1 MKKKNVHRGVAS
13 MPSSEE
19 DSDTPVLGVGK
30 LSRIHRNYEKKNLK
44 RRSRSHNS
52 VSLVRTRL
60 QDILIGVG
68 VALVAG
74 LSLLLYHHSKNKSQ
88 AGNTTS
94 LAEDTFRIP
103 HPPATECENIV
114 RNFLEISSVNEFT
127 KTARVKNL
135 DHEHAYQ
142 LFNDYRRKQGE
153 IDRVEWAGVEETN
166 GLSLE
171 MVMVTYK
178 SGRSR
183 IAFLIPNQS
192 HDWLVDVESYIGYNN
207 RPWEQI
213 RGQASCKA
221 AVRVIATPD
230 SYYNGVFSDD
240 KEWKCIALTTP
251 DHEERLY
258 GYIKTQS
265 ATELAFLQV
274 LRSRNPAPVILEIS
288 RDAGMEPAQFEIKKV
303 IAQGWV
309 EADTEF
315 ETRYRKSSSAPS
327 TGKAEKSPQ

>member
-1 MKKKNVHRGVAS
+1 MKKKNVHRGVAN
-13 MPSSEE
+13 MPSSEQ
-19 DSDTPVLGVGK
+19 DSNAPVLGVGK
-30 LSRIHRNYEKKNLK
+30 FSRIHRTYEKPRLR
-44 RRSRSHNS
+44 RRSRSRNQF
-52 VSLVRTRL
+52 SLFRSGL
-60 QDILIGVG
+60 QYFLIVMG

-74 LSLLLYHHSKNKSQ
+74 LSWMIYNQSKNKNQS
-88 AGNTTS
+88 GNTTS

-114 RNFLEISSVNEFT
+114 KNFLEISSVNDLK

-135 DHEHAYQ
+135 DPDQAYQ
-142 LFNDYRRKQGE
+142 LFNEYRQKQGE

-183 IAFLIPNQS
+183 IAFLIPDQS

-221 AVRVIATPD
+221 VIRVIATPD
-230 SYYNGVFSDD
+230 AYYNGVFSDD

-251 DHEERLY
+251 DREERLY

-274 LRSRNPAPVILEIS
+274 LRSKNPAPVILEIS

-309 EADTEF
+309 EADVEF
-315 ETRYRKSSSAPS
+315 ETRYRKASSSSSLDNTA
-327 TGKAEKSPQ
+327 KSPQ

>member
-1 MKKKNVHRGVAS
+1 MIYN
-13 MPSSEE
+13 
-19 DSDTPVLGVGK
+19 
-30 LSRIHRNYEKKNLK
+30 
-44 RRSRSHNS
+44 
-52 VSLVRTRL
+52 
-60 QDILIGVG
+60 Q
-68 VALVAG
+68 
-74 LSLLLYHHSKNKSQ
+74 SKNKNQS
-88 AGNTTS
+88 GNTTS

-114 RNFLEISSVNEFT
+114 KNFLEISSVNDLK

-135 DHEHAYQ
+135 DPDQAYQ
-142 LFNDYRRKQGE
+142 LFNEYRQKQGE

-183 IAFLIPNQS
+183 IAFLIPDQS

-221 AVRVIATPD
+221 VIRVIATPD
-230 SYYNGVFSDD
+230 AYYNGVFSDD

-251 DHEERLY
+251 DREERLY

-274 LRSRNPAPVILEIS
+274 LRSKNPAPVILEIS

-309 EADTEF
+309 EADVEF
-315 ETRYRKSSSAPS
+315 ETRYRKASSSSSLDNTA
-327 TGKAEKSPQ
+327 KSPQ